1 MGDGGVGRRTFLAA
15 MTGSGAAAVAATEP
29 AAAGTA
35 DGGHEEEIRALI
47 GRMTVAEKLGQLQQ
61 LSWTGAT
68 GPGGSQTAAAEQAA
82 RKGELGS
89 VLNIIGARHSNAL
102 QRIAVEESRLGIPLV
117 FGLDVIHGFWTTF
130 PIPLA
135 QAAAFDPEV
144 ARVDG
149 EVSAKEARSQG
160 VHWTFAPM
168 MDVTHEPRWGRIAE
182 SCGEDPYLT
191 AAFAAAKT
199 RGYQGSGPDSL
210 KAKDRVAACAKHF
223 VAYGGAEGG
232 RDYNTV
238 DVSESRLRNLYLPP
252 FKAALDAGCATV
264 MASFNTLSGI
274 PAHANGHT
282 LTEILKE
289 DWEFDGVVVSDWNGV
304 GELLPH
310 GFAADGADAG
320 RIALNAGVDMEMVS
334 THLAEHGARLL
345 ADGRIKE
352 ERLDDAVARVLRLK
366 HALGLFAD
374 PYVREAQAVPGPTPE
389 TRRAAR
395 EAAARSMVLL
405 KNEGGVLP
413 IAPGKAVAVVGP
425 FADSRDLHG
434 TWAGPGGEKFPPVTV
449 LHGIRDAAGRGARVT
464 YGVGATKAADVVV
477 VVVGE
482 GVKLSGEAASRSDL
496 GLPEG
501 QEELIRAVAATGVPF
516 VVVLLNGRPLTV
528 GNWVDS
534 ASAVLEAWHPG
545 IEGGNAVADVLFGRV
560 NPGGKLPVSFPRT
573 VGQIP
578 VHYNHENTGR
588 PYDPKSPRQHLRHR
602 LPGRRPDAAVPLRV
616 RAELH
621 DLRDRRA
628 AGERHADRGGGAEA
642 GRTAGGG
649 GLRAEH
655 GRGGG
660 RRGRAVVR
668 PRPGGVAGAAGAAAA
683 GLRAGRAGG
692 GGVGGCALF
701 AGGGGSG
708 VLDERGGRAVRGGAG
723 ADRALRGVELDGR
736 RLVHD
741 RGVLTPPTPP
751 GPLPRR
757 ARRPS
762 RGAGNCAS
770 NHPLPHGSHRGWHPF
785 RGAGNCAL
793 SHDASAVNRRQPRGE
808 RFRERGGSGASPARA
823 GRG

>member
-588 PYDPKSPRQHLRHR
+588 PYDPKSPGNTFVTGYLDVDRTPQFPFGYGLSYTTFEIGEPRASVTR
-602 LPGRRPDAAVPLRV
+602 IGA
-616 RAELH
+616 AELK
-621 DLRDRRA
+621 
-628 AGERHADRGGGAEA
+628 
-642 GRTAGGG
+642 
-649 GLRAEH
+649 
-655 GRGGG
+655 
-660 RRGRAVVR
+660 
-668 PRPGGVAGAAGAAAA
+668 
-683 GLRAGRAGG
+683 
-692 GGVGGCALF
+692 
-701 AGGGGSG
+701 
-708 VLDERGGRAVRGGAG
+708 
-723 ADRALRGVELDGR
+723 
-736 RLVHD
+736 
-741 RGVLTPPTPP
+741 
-751 GPLPRR
+751 
-757 ARRPS
+757 
-762 RGAGNCAS
+762 
-770 NHPLPHGSHRGWHPF
+770 
-785 RGAGNCAL
+785 
-793 SHDASAVNRRQPRGE
+793 RGE
-808 RFRERGGSGASPARA
+808 RLEVEVSVRNTGEVAGDEVVQLYVHDPVASLVQPVRRLRGFERVALGAGESADVRFSLGAEDLGFWTNAVDGRFVVEPGRIELFVGSSSTAGASCTIEVS
-823 GRG
+823 

>member
-1 MGDGGVGRRTFLAA
+1 
-15 MTGSGAAAVAATEP
+15 
-29 AAAGTA
+29 
-35 DGGHEEEIRALI
+35 
-47 GRMTVAEKLGQLQQ
+47 MTVAEKLGQLQQ

-68 GPGGSQTAAAEQAA
+68 GPGGSQTAAAERAA
-82 RKGELGS
+82 KKGELGS
-89 VLNIIGARHSNAL
+89 VLNILGARHSNAL

-135 QAAAFDPEV
+135 QAASFDPET

-160 VHWTFAPM
+160 IHWTFSPM

-199 RGYQGSGPDSL
+199 RGYQGTDL

-274 PAHANGHT
+274 PAHANSHT

-320 RIALNAGVDMEMVS
+320 RIALHAGVDMEMVS
-334 THLAEHGARLL
+334 THLADHGEELL
-345 ADGRIKE
+345 AAGRIKE

-366 HALGLFAD
+366 YALGLFEN
-374 PYVREAQAVPGPTPE
+374 PYVDESEAVPGPTPE
-389 TRRAAR
+389 ARQAAR
-395 EAAARSMVLL
+395 EVAARSMVLL

-413 IAPGKAVAVVGP
+413 LAPGKAVAVVGP
-425 FADSRDLHG
+425 YADSRDLHG

-449 LHGIRDAAGRGARVT
+449 LHGIRNVAGRGAKVT

-482 GVKLSGEAASRSDL
+482 GAKLSGEAASRSDL
-496 GLPEG
+496 GLPG
-501 QEELIRAVAATGVPF
+501 DQEELIAAVAATGIPF
-516 VVVLLNGRPLTV
+516 VVVLLNGRPLTI
-528 GNWVDS
+528 GNWVES

-545 IEGGNAVADVLFGRV
+545 IEGGNAIADVLYGKV
-560 NPGGKLPVSFPRT
+560 NPGGKLPASFPRN

-588 PYDPKSPRQHLRHR
+588 PYDPENPGNTFITGYLDVDRTPQYPFGYGLSYTTFELGEPRASVERI
-602 LPGRRPDAAVPLRV
+602 AV
-616 RAELH
+616 AELK
-621 DLRDRRA
+621 
-628 AGERHADRGGGAEA
+628 
-642 GRTAGGG
+642 
-649 GLRAEH
+649 
-655 GRGGG
+655 
-660 RRGRAVVR
+660 
-668 PRPGGVAGAAGAAAA
+668 
-683 GLRAGRAGG
+683 
-692 GGVGGCALF
+692 
-701 AGGGGSG
+701 
-708 VLDERGGRAVRGGAG
+708 
-723 ADRALRGVELDGR
+723 
-736 RLVHD
+736 
-741 RGVLTPPTPP
+741 
-751 GPLPRR
+751 
-757 ARRPS
+757 
-762 RGAGNCAS
+762 
-770 NHPLPHGSHRGWHPF
+770 
-785 RGAGNCAL
+785 
-793 SHDASAVNRRQPRGE
+793 RGE
-808 RFRERGGSGASPARA
+808 RIEVEVSVRNTGEVAGDEVVQLYVHDPVASLVQPVRRLRGFERVTLGAGESTVVRFSLGAEDFGFWTNAVDGRFVVEPGRLDFFVGTSSRA
-823 GRG
+823 TASCTLHLE

>member
-15 MTGSGAAAVAATEP
+15 MTGSGAAAAAATGE
-29 AAAGTA
+29 AAADA
-35 DGGHEEEIRALI
+35 AGGHEEEIRALI
-47 GRMTVAEKLGQLQQ
+47 GRMTVTEKLGQLQQ

-68 GPGGSQTAAAEQAA
+68 GPGGSQTAEAEQAA

-89 VLNIIGARHSNAL
+89 VLNIIGAKHSNAL

-135 QAAAFDPEV
+135 QAASFDPET

-149 EVSAKEARSQG
+149 AVSAKEARSNG
-160 VHWTFAPM
+160 VHWTFSPM

-199 RGYQGSGPDSL
+199 RGYQGSDL
-210 KAKDRVAACAKHF
+210 TAKDRVAACAKHF
-223 VAYGGAEGG
+223 AAYGGAEGG

-274 PAHANGHT
+274 PAHANSHT

-289 DWEFDGVVVSDWNGV
+289 DWEFDGIVVSDWNGV

-310 GFAADGADAG
+310 GFAADGADAA
-320 RIALNAGVDMEMVS
+320 RIALGAGVDMEMVS
-334 THLAEHGARLL
+334 THLADHGAELL
-345 ADGRIKE
+345 ASGRIKE

-366 HALGLFAD
+366 YALGLFAN
-374 PYVREAQAVPGPTPE
+374 PYAEESQAVPGPTPE
-389 TRRAAR
+389 ARRAAR
-395 EAAARSMVLL
+395 EVAARSMVLL

-449 LHGIRDAAGRGARVT
+449 LHGMRNVAGRGARIT
-464 YGVGATKAADVVV
+464 YGVGATKGADVVV

-482 GVKLSGEAASRSDL
+482 GAKLSGEAASRSDL
-496 GLPEG
+496 GLPG
-501 QEELIRAVAATGVPF
+501 DQEELIEAVAATGIPF

-528 GNWVDS
+528 GNWVES

-545 IEGGNAVADVLFGRV
+545 IEGGNAVADVLFGKV
-560 NPGGKLPVSFPRT
+560 NPGGKLPASFPRN
-573 VGQIP
+573 VGQVP

-588 PYDPKSPRQHLRHR
+588 PYDPKSPDNTFITGYLDVDRTPQFPFGYGLSYTTFELGTPTVNVPRI
-602 LPGRRPDAAVPLRV
+602 AV
-616 RAELH
+616 A
-621 DLRDRRA
+621 DLK
-628 AGERHADRGGGAEA
+628 
-642 GRTAGGG
+642 
-649 GLRAEH
+649 
-655 GRGGG
+655 
-660 RRGRAVVR
+660 
-668 PRPGGVAGAAGAAAA
+668 
-683 GLRAGRAGG
+683 
-692 GGVGGCALF
+692 
-701 AGGGGSG
+701 
-708 VLDERGGRAVRGGAG
+708 
-723 ADRALRGVELDGR
+723 
-736 RLVHD
+736 
-741 RGVLTPPTPP
+741 
-751 GPLPRR
+751 
-757 ARRPS
+757 
-762 RGAGNCAS
+762 
-770 NHPLPHGSHRGWHPF
+770 
-785 RGAGNCAL
+785 
-793 SHDASAVNRRQPRGE
+793 RGE
-808 RFRERGGSGASPARA
+808 RFEVEVSVRNTGPVAGDEVVQLYVHDPVASLVQPVRRLRGFERVALGAGEGARVRFA
-823 GRG
+823 LGAEDVGFWTNAVDGRFVVEPGAIELFVGTSSTTRTSCPIELH